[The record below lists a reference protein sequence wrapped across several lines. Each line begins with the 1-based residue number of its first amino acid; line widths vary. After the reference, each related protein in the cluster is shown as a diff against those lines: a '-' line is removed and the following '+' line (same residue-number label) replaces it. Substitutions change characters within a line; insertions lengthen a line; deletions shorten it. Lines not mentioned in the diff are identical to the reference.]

1 VPVQQ
6 RLGSP
11 AWKVADLHEG
21 RIDPGEGM
29 L

>member
-6 RLGSP
+6 PLGSP

-21 RIDPGEGM
+21 RIDPCAEM
-29 L
+29 V